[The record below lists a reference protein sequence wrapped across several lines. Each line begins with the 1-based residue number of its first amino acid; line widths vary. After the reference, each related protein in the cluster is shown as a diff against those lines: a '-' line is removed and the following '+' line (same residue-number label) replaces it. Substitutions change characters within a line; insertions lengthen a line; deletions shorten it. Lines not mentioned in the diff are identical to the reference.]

1 MKKLK
6 IISGIMY
13 AIANISFVI
22 AGFVSGIQDGLITLG
37 IITTITSGILYGIS
51 IDKDD

>member
-6 IISGIMY
+6 IISGIMF
-13 AIANISFVI
+13 AIAYISFVI
-22 AGFVSGIQDGLITLG
+22 AGFVSGLQDGLVALG
-37 IITTITSGILYGIS
+37 IMTTITSGILFGIS